1 MINVLVTGSNG
12 QLGKELEN
20 LLAIEKELFF
30 IGTDVDTLDI
40 TDKDTVE
47 QFVNKNKIDFIVN
60 CAAYTDVDTAEDEP
74 QQAFRINAEA
84 PGNLAEITKKNN
96 IGFVTVSTDYVFNGE
111 FFKPINEKDTPN
123 PVSVYGKSK
132 LEGEIITM
140 SNNPDAVI
148 VRTSWLYSSFGK
160 NFVKTILKL
169 AESEKELKVI
179 DEQIGSPTYARDLAS
194 SIISIIKA
202 MSNDVDGL
210 SGIYHYSNEGV
221 CSWYDF
227 AKEIIKLSGKNC
239 IVNPV
244 SSDNYQTKATRP
256 YYSVLDKTKIKTTF
270 KLKIP
275 YWKDSLNQCLKL
287 M

>member
-1 MINVLVTGSNG
+1 MKNILVTGANG

-20 LLAIEKELFF
+20 LMTVNKRLFF

-40 TDKDTVE
+40 TNKDAIE

-60 CAAYTDVDTAEDEP
+60 CAAYNAVDTAEDEP
-74 QQAFRINAEA
+74 EKAFRINADA
-84 PGNLAEITKKNN
+84 SGNLASITKKYN
-96 IGFVTVSTDYVFNGE
+96 IGFITVSTDYVFNGK
-111 FFKPINEKDTPN
+111 FYKPIEENATPN

-132 LEGEIITM
+132 LKGEKLAVL
-140 SNNPDAVI
+140 NNPDSVI

-169 AESEKELKVI
+169 ADSQKELSVI
-179 DEQIGSPTYARDLAS
+179 DEQIGNPTFAGDLAS
-194 SIISIIKA
+194 ALISIIEA
-202 MSNDVDGL
+202 MKNGVDGL

-227 AKEIIKLSGKNC
+227 AKEIINLSGKKC

-244 SSDNYQTKATRP
+244 SSDNYPTKATRP
-256 YYSVLDKTKIKTTF
+256 YYSVLSKTKIKTTF
-270 KLKIP
+270 NLKIP
-275 YWKDSLNQCLKL
+275 YWKDSLEQCLSL
-287 M
+287 L